1 VSDNIYNE
9 VIKLAKDFCKEIDKE
24 YFDAFE
30 KEYCSEQYKKVLESC
45 ERGDIVEHKIAFE
58 ERILQASYNSNI
70 YYFKEKKYTL
80 SGNF

>member
-45 ERGDIVEHKIAFE
+45 ERGGY
-58 ERILQASYNSNI
+58 R
-70 YYFKEKKYTL
+70 
-80 SGNF
+80 